1 MGQNAARVQRPK
13 DLGGMSP
20 DDVKKIMAKGNR
32 KSRRKGE
39 KLKGGSGDDK

>member
-1 MGQNAARVQRPK
+1 
-13 DLGGMSP
+13 MSP

-39 KLKGGSGDDK
+39 KLKGGIGDDK